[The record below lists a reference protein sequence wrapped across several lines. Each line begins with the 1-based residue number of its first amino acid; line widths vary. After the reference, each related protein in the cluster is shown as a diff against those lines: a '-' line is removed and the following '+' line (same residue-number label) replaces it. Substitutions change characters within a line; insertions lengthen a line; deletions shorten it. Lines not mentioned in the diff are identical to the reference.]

1 MAKLE
6 FLFRETAAG
15 LRRNGVVA
23 FAAMST
29 AFIALFLFGLSLLIA
44 RQFELVT
51 TAITKNVEVQVYLT
65 DPVNPGT
72 VGRLTQKLQALPAVE
87 AVEYWDK
94 DRTCAEFHELF
105 ENQRVFVENVNC
117 QQVIPTSLRIQL
129 ADIGRFEQITA
140 LMGCEVVV
148 EEDGDVHQECT
159 EPGVRSVAD
168 YQELL
173 QRLESLRRIFSLGVI
188 AIALIMLISAIA
200 LVANTLRMGMFA
212 RRKEIGIMRLVGA
225 TNWRIRVPFLIEGLV
240 EALLGAVTAIVGL
253 FLVKV
258 LMIDNLRGTAQWLP
272 LVKNSD
278 VVAVMPWILIA
289 AALVALVAG
298 TIGMRRFLDV

>member
-1 MAKLE
+1 MPRVE
-6 FLFRETAAG
+6 YFFRETAAG

-44 RQFELVT
+44 REFAL
-51 TAITKNVEVQVYLT
+51 ITRVLTGNVEVQVYLT

-72 VGRLTQKLQALPAVE
+72 VTRLTETLRDAPAV
-87 AVEYWDK
+87 ASVDYWNK
-94 DRTCAEFHELF
+94 QRSCEEFRRLF
-105 ENQRVFVENVNC
+105 EGQQVFLEQVDCEE
-117 QQVIPTSLRIQL
+117 VIPTSLRVKLRDVANFQ
-129 ADIGRFEQITA
+129 QVTA
-140 LMGCEVVV
+140 ALGCEVIVDD
-148 EEDGDVHQECT
+148 EGDPHQRCA

-168 YQELL
+168 YTELL
-173 QRLESLRRIFSLGVI
+173 ERLDSLTRVLSLSVFGI
-188 AIALIMLISAIA
+188 AVIMLASAVGLI
-200 LVANTLRMGMFA
+200 ANTLRMGMFA

-240 EALLGAVTAIVGL
+240 EALLGAAAAIAGL

-258 LMIDNLRGTAQWLP
+258 FVVDNLRGTAPWFP
-272 LVKNSD
+272 LIKNGD
-278 VVAVMPWILIA
+278 IVAVMPWILLA
-289 AALVALVAG
+289 AAFVAIVAG

>member
-1 MAKLE
+1 MPRVE
-6 FLFRETAAG
+6 YFFRETAAG

-44 RQFELVT
+44 REFSL
-51 TAITKNVEVQVYLT
+51 ITRVLTGNVEVQVYLT

-72 VGRLTQKLQALPAVE
+72 VTRLTQTLRDAPAV
-87 AVEYWDK
+87 ASVDYWNK
-94 DRTCAEFHELF
+94 QRSCEEFRRLF
-105 ENQRVFVENVNC
+105 EGQQVFLEQVDCEE
-117 QQVIPTSLRIQL
+117 VIPTSLRVKLRDVANFRQV
-129 ADIGRFEQITA
+129 TA
-140 LMGCEVVV
+140 ALGCEVVV
-148 EEDGDVHQECT
+148 DDEGDPHQRCA

-168 YQELL
+168 YTKLL
-173 QRLESLRRIFSLGVI
+173 ERLDSLTRVLSLSVFGI
-188 AIALIMLISAIA
+188 AVIMLASAVGLI
-200 LVANTLRMGMFA
+200 ANTLRMGMFA

-240 EALLGAVTAIVGL
+240 EALLGAAAAIAGL

-258 LMIDNLRGTAQWLP
+258 FVVDNLRGTAPWLP
-272 LVKNSD
+272 LIKNGD
-278 VVAVMPWILIA
+278 IVAVMPWILLA
-289 AALVALVAG
+289 AAFVAIVAG

>member
-1 MAKLE
+1 MPRVE
-6 FLFRETAAG
+6 YFFRETAAG

-44 RQFELVT
+44 REFAL
-51 TAITKNVEVQVYLT
+51 ITRVLTGNVEVQVYLT

-72 VGRLTQKLQALPAVE
+72 VTRLTETLRDAPAV
-87 AVEYWDK
+87 ASVDYWNK
-94 DRTCAEFHELF
+94 GRSCEEFRRLF
-105 ENQRVFVENVNC
+105 EGQQVFLEQVDCEE
-117 QQVIPTSLRIQL
+117 VIPTSLRVKLRDVANFQ
-129 ADIGRFEQITA
+129 QVTA
-140 LMGCEVVV
+140 ALGCEVVV
-148 EEDGDVHQECT
+148 DDEGDPHQRCA

-168 YQELL
+168 YTKLL
-173 QRLESLRRIFSLGVI
+173 ERLDSLTRVLSLSVFGI
-188 AIALIMLISAIA
+188 AVIMLASAVGLI
-200 LVANTLRMGMFA
+200 ANTLRMGMFA

-240 EALLGAVTAIVGL
+240 EALLGAAAAIAGL

-258 LMIDNLRGTAQWLP
+258 FVVDNLRGTAPWLP
-272 LVKNSD
+272 LIKNGD
-278 VVAVMPWILIA
+278 IVAVMPWILLA
-289 AALVALVAG
+289 AAFVAIVAG